1 MSFATVR
8 RLAAKIF
15 KVGESRVRIV
25 EPQAA
30 IQALTGDDVRDL
42 VKNKSVIIL
51 PKKGVSRA
59 KARFNQ
65 SRKAAGRGRGP
76 GSKRG
81 TIYARMPKKERW
93 IRKVRSQRKILKNS
107 VGLDSKF
114 RRKVYGM
121 VKGNAFKAKK
131 QLVAYLKEQKLVEK
145 KTE

>member
-15 KVGESRVRIV
+15 RVGESRVRFA
-25 EPQAA
+25 EPEKA
-30 IQALTGDDVRDL
+30 ISALTGDDVREL
-42 VKNKSVIIL
+42 VKNKSVLIL
-51 PKKGVSRA
+51 PVRGVSRA

-65 SRKAAGRGRGP
+65 SRKQAGRGRGP

-81 TIYARMPKKERW
+81 GLYARMPKKERW
-93 IRKVRSQRKILKNS
+93 IRKVRSQRRILKNTL
-107 VGLDSKF
+107 GLESKF

-131 QLVAYLKEQKLVEK
+131 QLVAYLKDQKTVEK